1 MQLAIMSLLDH
12 SVWARAVDYLKESNL
27 DLDTKDDAQF
37 AQEDFAEA
45 QQ

>member
-1 MQLAIMSLLDH
+1 MQLAIMSPTDC

-27 DLDTKDDAQF
+27 DLDAEDDAQF